1 MGNRQWAIGK
11 GWRREAESRMYWAFD
26 TAEGIK
32 ALSLKRHQVDSV
44 AEYEEAK
51 GLKTCE
57 GFTK

>member
-1 MGNRQWAIGK
+1 
-11 GWRREAESRMYWAFD
+11 MYWAFD
-26 TAEGIK
+26 TAEGIKASRHQGIK

-57 GFTK
+57 GFIE